1 MISNFIHKIK
11 SYKVAI
17 VILQIIL
24 LLQFCL
30 TITLT
35 TKTNVFNT
43 YHAPTL
49 DFIFQNLN
57 WILYY
62 LVGELL
68 ILPKL
73 EEILLAPN
81 PMMQIRYP
89 SRNKVFQTV
98 VINLAVATLSYNLVY
113 FVVMALCSKFQNLK
127 LLGFLFVNATLSF
140 IAVTLLLLLISLLF
154 TQTLSW
160 QVGII
165 FGLFALAFKTNLLLF
180 VTRPSM
186 TATCFELICSVILAI
201 GTYFINK
208 KVEVM

>member
-1 MISNFIHKIK
+1 MHNWMKIK
-11 SYKVAI
+11 LYK
-17 VILQIIL
+17 L
-24 LLQFCL
+24 LLLALSFVLLAQFSL
-30 TITLT
+30 TESFSV
-35 TKTNVFNT
+35 KTNIFNT

-81 PMMQIRYP
+81 PMLQIRYP
-89 SRNKVFQTV
+89 SRNKIFQTV

-180 VTRPSM
+180 VTTPSM

-201 GTYFINK
+201 GIYFINK